1 MLGYV
6 FCSIR
11 IYSFASFAFM
21 AYYDTNESIVEICL
35 RSELSIIE
43 AYTYVCI
50 SKHDVCKQKI
60 CSLAYIWKKR
70 WFQLKV

>member
-50 SKHDVCKQKI
+50 SKHDGCKQIFVVLPTYGRKD
-60 CSLAYIWKKR
+60 S
-70 WFQLKV
+70 FT